1 MRENMKLKKRTSR
14 MLALLAPAWVVVAIA
29 ATLCGCS
36 REEPA
41 APEAESLPPR
51 LEDPEY
57 RATLKQQETKQRD
70 IMMEKV
76 RIDGELAEAL
86 KDDPEGAGERVQ
98 SLRKEQEEIYKRFK
112 ESREEAAA
120 IVRARILQDNAKNN
134 LNEKGTR

>member
-1 MRENMKLKKRTSR
+1 MREKKMQKNITSR
-14 MLALLAPAWVVVAIA
+14 LLTLLAPAWVVVAIA

-57 RATLKQQETKQRD
+57 RNTLKQQENRQRD

-76 RIDGELAEAL
+76 RIDEELAKAQKE
-86 KDDPEGAGERVQ
+86 DPEGTGERVQ
-98 SLRKEQEEIYKRFK
+98 SLRKEQEEVYKRFK